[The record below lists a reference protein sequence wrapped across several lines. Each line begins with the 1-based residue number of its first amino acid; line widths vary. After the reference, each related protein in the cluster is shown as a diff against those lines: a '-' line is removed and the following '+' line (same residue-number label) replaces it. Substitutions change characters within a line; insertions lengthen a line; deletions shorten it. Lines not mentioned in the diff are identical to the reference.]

1 VEVIPFDQFMKGSST
16 LTPDLS
22 TISIGQFIDT
32 ERIIESY
39 WLLGGIGAVLTLLY
53 FLESQ
58 GYVNVNDKLVKLGMM
73 GVWGYV
79 VFRLVTE
86 DLLPLVF

>member
-1 VEVIPFDQFMKGSST
+1 MMEVIPFGEFMNSSYT
-16 LTPDLS
+16 T
-22 TISIGQFIDT
+22 TTVNTVSIANFIDT
-32 ERIIESY
+32 DRIIEGY
-39 WLLGGIGAVLTLLY
+39 WLLGGIGVVLTILY

-58 GYVNVNDKLVKLGMM
+58 GYINVNDKLVKLGMM